1 MRASPKIS
9 FLQAKDV
16 FKPWADSK
24 DKIPVTVT
32 FQGTSFGGSTNF
44 GSLEI
49 DLNCPLDIAREFLRR
64 AFWRELN
71 GQNGAAFDFLQ
82 QGKFV
87 REQDEPVTK
96 MRDVA
101 PQRLDSI
108 TRELKNVLIICAS
121 TTRENA
127 RLDPQIPEAVLKTRG
142 LCTMI

>member
-1 MRASPKIS
+1 MQVRDK
-9 FLQAKDV
+9 
-16 FKPWADSK
+16 FKPWEDSK
-24 DKIPVTVT
+24 DKILVAVT

-64 AFWRELN
+64 SFWRELN
-71 GQNGAAFDFLQ
+71 GLEGAAFDFLQ
-82 QGKFV
+82 QGKIV
-87 REQDEPVTK
+87 PEQDESVTK

-121 TTRENA
+121 TTRDNTP
-127 RLDPQIPEAVLKTRG
+127 LDPQSPRSFV
-142 LCTMI
+142 